1 MEYTILAI
9 ADAIEATML
18 ASNLPDKT
26 TINTLSIDSRNIKNN
41 SQAIFFALVG
51 ARNNGHQFIQKL
63 YEDGL
68 RNFVIS
74 DKNYFNDRYE
84 NVNFLLVNDTLIALQ
99 QLAKKHRENFSFPV
113 VGITGSNGKTIVKEW
128 LYQLLRN
135 DYSIVR
141 SPKSYN
147 SQVGVPLSIWQIQE
161 DNNLG
166 IFEAGISLPNEMH
179 RLADV
184 IQPQIGLF
192 TNIGEA
198 HAENFVDINQKIEE
212 KLKLFDGATQLIYC
226 KDYDLLHTT
235 IKKSNL
241 IEHINLFTW
250 SKKNNADLLI
260 VKIEKDKIETLIQGI
275 YKNEFI
281 QITIPFVDDASIEN
295 AIHCWSLMLFLEIEQ
310 EVIKERMHY
319 LSPVAMRLELKQ
331 GINNCSI
338 INDSYNSDLGSLA
351 IALDFLNQ
359 QNQHLHKTLILSDIL
374 QSGKE
379 EEKLYA
385 EVASMCSRKG
395 ISRIIGIGEA
405 LVKNK
410 HLFHFKKEFYSST
423 EDFLHQFSSSKFK
436 DETILLKGA
445 RPYKFEQISKLLQQ
459 KAHQTVL
466 EVNLSA
472 LVNNINYYRSRLN
485 PHTRIMAMVKAFS
498 YGSGSFEIANVLQYN
513 RVDYLAVA
521 YADEGVELRKAGIRL
536 PIMVMSPEVQSFDN
550 IIKYNLEPELYS
562 FKILK
567 EFADVIDKNSTLKIA
582 VHIKLDTGM
591 HRLGFVQDDI
601 NELCVRLKNIG
612 TIEVKSVF
620 SHLVASDE
628 YEHDEFTKEQVS
640 SYLQMCNTIQ
650 NHLGYPFLKHIL
662 NSAGALRFKEFQFD
676 MVRLGIGMHG
686 LAATNNPAF
695 IPTVQLKSIVSQVK
709 QVAPGQ
715 TVGYSRKG
723 KVTKNT
729 KIATVPIGYADG
741 YSRKLGNGVGV
752 MLINGTL
759 VPTIGNICMDMTM
772 LDVSDLEVQ
781 EGDEVIVFG
790 EGYPIADLAI
800 AAGTIPY
807 EVLTNMSSRIKRV
820 YFQE

>member
-1 MEYTILAI
+1 VV
-9 ADAIEATML
+9 
-18 ASNLPDKT
+18 
-26 TINTLSIDSRNIKNN
+26 
-41 SQAIFFALVG
+41 FFAIVG
-51 ARNNGHQFIQKL
+51 ARNNGHQFIEKL
-63 YEDGL
+63 YQDGI

-74 DKNYFNDRYE
+74 DQSYYKEAYLNC
-84 NVNFLLVNDTLIALQ
+84 NFLLVKDTLIALQ
-99 QLAKKHRENFSFPV
+99 LLAKKHREAYQFPV
-113 VGITGSNGKTIVKEW
+113 IGITGSNGKTIVKEW
-128 LYQLLRN
+128 LFQLLRN
-135 DYSIVR
+135 DYTIVR

-147 SQVGVPLSIWQIQE
+147 SQVGVPLSVWQINDE
-161 DNNLG
+161 HSLG
-166 IFEAGISLPNEMH
+166 IFEAGISMPNEMKN
-179 RLADV
+179 LAAV
-184 IQPQIGLF
+184 IHPLIGIF

-198 HAENFVDINQKIEE
+198 HAENFVNINQKIEE
-212 KLKLFDGATQLIYC
+212 KLKLFENTDHLIYC
-226 KDYDLLHTT
+226 KDYDLLHEA
-235 IKKSNL
+235 IKKST
-241 IEHINLFTW
+241 IAHQVNLFTW

-260 VKIEKDKIETLIQGI
+260 VKIEKDKLETLIQGI
-275 YKNEFI
+275 YKNDFI

-295 AIHCWSLMLFLEIEQ
+295 AIHCWCTMLFLGIDQ
-310 EVIKERMHY
+310 NVIKDRMHY

-359 QNQHLHKTLILSDIL
+359 QNQHHHKTLILSDIL

-379 EEKLYA
+379 EEKLYS
-385 EVASMCSRKG
+385 EVAEMCMSKG
-395 ISRIIGIGEA
+395 ITKFIGIGEA
-405 LVKNK
+405 LFNNQQ
-410 HLFHFKKEFYSST
+410 LFKFNQEFYKSS
-423 EDFLHQFSSSKFK
+423 EDFLNHFTAHKFK

-445 RPYKFEQISKLLQQ
+445 RLFKFEQISKLLQQ

-472 LVNNINYYRSRLN
+472 LLNNINYYRSNLHQN
-485 PHTRIMAMVKAFS
+485 TKIMAMVKAFS

-521 YADEGVELRKAGIRL
+521 YADEGVELRKAGIKL

-567 EFADVIDKNSTLKIA
+567 EFTEAISSTSEKIP

-591 HRLGFVQDDI
+591 HRLGFEEDDV
-601 NELCVRLKNIG
+601 NELCVRLKNSNNI
-612 TIEVKSVF
+612 IIKSVF

-628 YEHDEFTKEQVS
+628 FEHDDFTKHQVS
-640 SYLQMCNTIQ
+640 AYLNMCKIIE
-650 NHLGYPFLKHIL
+650 NHLGYSFIKHIL

-686 LAATNNPAF
+686 FSSVNHPAF
-695 IPTVQLKSIVSQVK
+695 IPTVQLKTIVSQIK
-709 QVAPGQ
+709 NIAASQ

-723 KVTKNT
+723 IATKNT
-729 KIATVPIGYADG
+729 KIGTVPIGYADG
-741 YSRKLGNGVGV
+741 YTRKLGNGVGA
-752 MLINGTL
+752 MLVNGKL
-759 VPTIGNICMDMTM
+759 APTMGNICMDMTM
-772 LDVSDLEVQ
+772 LDITDIEVQ

-790 EGYPIADLAI
+790 EGHPIAELAK

-820 YFQE
+820 YYQE

>member
-1 MEYTILAI
+1 MEYTIQTI
-9 ADAIEATML
+9 AQAIEAEFI
-18 ASNLPDKT
+18 AAHLPDGCK
-26 TINTLSIDSRNIKNN
+26 INAISIDSRNIKNN
-41 SQAIFFALVG
+41 GQVVFFAIVG
-51 ARNNGHQFIQKL
+51 ARNNGHQFIEKL
-63 YEDGL
+63 YQAGI

-74 DKNYFNDRYE
+74 DQSFYKESFLNS
-84 NVNFLLVNDTLIALQ
+84 NFLLVKDTMLALQ
-99 QLAKKHRENFSFPV
+99 MLAKKHRTSYHFPLI
-113 VGITGSNGKTIVKEW
+113 GITGSNGKTIVKEW
-128 LYQLLRN
+128 LFQLLRN
-135 DYSIVR
+135 DYNIVR

-147 SQVGVPLSIWQIQE
+147 SQVGVPLSVWQINDE
-161 DNNLG
+161 HSLG
-166 IFEAGISLPNEMH
+166 IFEAGISMPNEMKNLEDIIH
-179 RLADV
+179 
-184 IQPQIGLF
+184 PQIGIF

-198 HAENFVDINQKIEE
+198 HAENFVNINQKIEE
-212 KLKLFDGATQLIYC
+212 KLKLFENAAHLIYC
-226 KDYDLLHTT
+226 KDYELLHDA
-235 IKKSNL
+235 IKKST
-241 IEHINLFTW
+241 IAHQVNLFTW
-250 SKKNNADLLI
+250 SKKNNADLLV
-260 VKIEKDKIETLIQGI
+260 VKIQKDKLESLIQGI
-275 YKNEFI
+275 YKNDFI

-295 AIHCWSLMLFLEIEQ
+295 AIHCWCVMLFLGIAQ

-385 EVASMCSRKG
+385 QVAEMCMSKG
-395 ISRIIGIGEA
+395 ITKFIGIGEA
-405 LVKNK
+405 LFNNQK
-410 HLFHFKKEFYSST
+410 LFKFNQEFYKSS
-423 EDFLHQFSSSKFK
+423 EDFLHHFSANKFN

-445 RPYKFEQISKLLQQ
+445 RLFKFEQVSKLLQQ

-472 LVNNINYYRSRLN
+472 LLNNINYYRSNLN
-485 PHTRIMAMVKAFS
+485 QNTKIMAMVKAFS

-513 RVDYLAVA
+513 RIDYLAVA
-521 YADEGVELRKAGIRL
+521 YADEGVELRKAGIKL

-550 IIKYNLEPELYS
+550 IIKFNLEPELYS

-567 EFADVIDKNSTLKIA
+567 EFTEAISTNTSEKIP

-591 HRLGFVQDDI
+591 HRLGFEENDV
-601 NELCVRLKNIG
+601 NELCVRLKNANNI
-612 TIEVKSVF
+612 IIKSVF

-628 YEHDEFTKEQVS
+628 FEHDEFTKHQINT
-640 SYLQMCNTIQ
+640 YLNMCTTIQ
-650 NHLGYPFLKHIL
+650 SHLGYSFIKHIL

-686 LAATNNPAF
+686 FSSVNHPAF
-695 IPTVQLKSIVSQVK
+695 IPTVQLKTIVSQIK
-709 QVAPGQ
+709 NISASQ
-715 TVGYSRKG
+715 TVGYGRKG
-723 KVTKNT
+723 IATKNT
-729 KIATVPIGYADG
+729 KIGTVPIGYADG
-741 YSRKLGNGVGV
+741 YTRKLGNGVGA
-752 MLINGTL
+752 MLVNGKL
-759 VPTIGNICMDMTM
+759 APTMGNICMDMTM
-772 LDVSDLEVQ
+772 LDITDIEVQ

-790 EGYPIADLAI
+790 EGYPISEVAK

-820 YFQE
+820 YYQE